1 MKNNIMDEE
10 NIKSPLKVIF
20 VLYVGKNTDNEY
32 IYHLLIT
39 IDSEKT
45 CYSIKYLALFLD

>member
-1 MKNNIMDEE
+1 MKNFHYFG
-10 NIKSPLKVIF
+10 KVDLS
-20 VLYVGKNTDNEY
+20 VEKVRSK
-32 IYHLLIT
+32 